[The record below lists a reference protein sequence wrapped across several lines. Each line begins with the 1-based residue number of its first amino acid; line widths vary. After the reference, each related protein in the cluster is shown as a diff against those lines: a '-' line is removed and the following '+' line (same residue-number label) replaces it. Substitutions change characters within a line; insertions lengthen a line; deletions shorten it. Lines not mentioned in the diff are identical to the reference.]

1 MVISI
6 QEWRDSRSP
15 SKPLSQTGWE
25 VVEMARKDGSISL
38 NPNGFVASVASLFGV
53 PVTGGLADKKLEA
66 LRRFSVRAWFWDL
79 IRAKDVRAFIAA
91 GYSRTNIL
99 EILSH
104 VGMARGFTPTIQDD
118 SDRPAPRPRPRSSA
132 CRCG

>member
-1 MVISI
+1 VVISI
-6 QEWRDSRSP
+6 QEWRDGRSP
-15 SKPLSQTGWE
+15 SKPLSRTGWE
-25 VVEMARKDGSISL
+25 VVAMARTDGSISL
-38 NPNGFVASVASLFGV
+38 NPNGPVASIASLFGV

-91 GYSRTNIL
+91 GYSRTNIV

-118 SDRPAPRPRPRSSA
+118 SDRPASRPRSYV
-132 CRCG
+132 CNCG

>member
-6 QEWRDSRSP
+6 QEWRENRTP
-15 SKPLSQTGWE
+15 SKPLNQLGWE
-25 VVEMARKDGSISL
+25 VVEMARTDGPLSL
-38 NPNGFVASVASLFGV
+38 NPNGLFATIASLFGV

-66 LRRFSVRAWFWDL
+66 LRRFSVRAWHWDL

-91 GYSRTNIL
+91 GYSRTNVL

-104 VGMARGFTPTIQDD
+104 VGMARGFTPSIEADTE
-118 SDRPAPRPRPRSSA
+118 RFSSRNHSLH

>member
-6 QEWRDSRSP
+6 QEWRDSRAP
-15 SKPLSQTGWE
+15 STPLSRTGWE
-25 VVEMARKDGSISL
+25 VVEMARADGKLSL
-38 NPNGFVASVASLFGV
+38 NPGGLVATVASLFGV
-53 PVTGGLADKKLEA
+53 SVTGGLADQNLEA

-79 IRAKDVRAFIAA
+79 IRASDVRAFMAA
-91 GYSRTNIL
+91 GYSRSNML

-104 VGMARGFTPTIQDD
+104 VGMARGFTPTIEDD
-118 SDRPAPRPRPRSSA
+118 SGRFSSRNHSIH

>member
-25 VVEMARKDGSISL
+25 VVEMARTDGSISL
-38 NPNGFVASVASLFGV
+38 NPDGLVASVASLFGL

-91 GYSRTNIL
+91 GYSRANIL
-99 EILSH
+99 EIVSH
-104 VGMARGFTPTIQDD
+104 VGMARGFTPTIEDD

>member
-25 VVEMARKDGSISL
+25 VVEMARTDGRLSL
-38 NPNGFVASVASLFGV
+38 NPNGLFASVASLFGV
-53 PVTGGLADKKLEA
+53 SVTGGLADKKLEA

-79 IRAKDVRAFIAA
+79 IRARDVRAFIAA
-91 GYSRTNIL
+91 GYSRTNIF

-104 VGMARGFTPTIQDD
+104 VGTARGFTPTIQDD
-118 SDRPAPRPRPRSSA
+118 SDRPAPRRHASA

>member
-6 QEWRDSRSP
+6 QEWRENRSP
-15 SKPLSQTGWE
+15 SKPLNQLGWD
-25 VVEMARKDGSISL
+25 VVEMARTDGSLSL
-38 NPNGFVASVASLFGV
+38 NPNGLFASVASLFGA
-53 PVTGGLADKKLEA
+53 PVTGGLADRKLEA
-66 LRRFSVRAWFWDL
+66 LRRFSVRAWHWDL

-91 GYSRTNIL
+91 GYSRTNVL

-104 VGMARGFTPTIQDD
+104 VGMARGFTPSIEDD
-118 SDRPAPRPRPRSSA
+118 SERLSSRSRSTY